1 MDATNAEMDPS
12 TMTKN
17 QRKKLKN
24 KSRKQRNE
32 QGGAKQPRLDQGVCV
47 EENTTHSSED
57 ETEELQRALEKKTE
71 ELQRAQENIDE
82 LRSLLATEEATAAAL
97 AAEAVSIYSTL
108 LQTTSTQQLKWT
120 CEICTTKHFDSFED
134 AVEHEKSCTGV
145 L

>member
-24 KSRKQRNE
+24 KKRKQRNE
-32 QGGAKQPRLDQGVCV
+32 QGGSRLDQGVCA

-82 LRSLLATEEATAAAL
+82 LRSLLATKEATAAAL
-97 AAEAVSIYSTL
+97 AAEAVSIFNTL
-108 LQTTSTQQLKWT
+108 AQMTTTQQLKWT
-120 CEICTTKHFDSFED
+120 C
-134 AVEHEKSCTGV
+134 
-145 L
+145 